1 MADLGEFVIPER
13 PAFKAGE
20 VCEIAKIQPYVLRTW
35 EGEFPDLGLSK
46 TPGGP
51 RIYRRA
57 DVQRVVRI
65 RQLVFGDGLTLAG
78 ARRQLEQEQAPAA
91 SDVVDNDDLLAVAAQ
106 VEDRARAGVLMVKE
120 GLRSLLSLLDG
131 SSPLH
136 AQQAIEE
143 EDGASRDFELQ
154 PPEAARE
161 ASEDRAS
168 LRRPARNKR
177 SR

>member
-1 MADLGEFVIPER
+1 MADSAEFVIPDR

-51 RIYRRA
+51 RIYRRT
-57 DVQRVVRI
+57 DVERVVRI

-78 ARRQLEQEQAPAA
+78 ARRRLEQEQAPATP
-91 SDVVDNDDLLAVAAQ
+91 DVVDSDDMLAVAAQ
-106 VEDRARAGVLMVKE
+106 VEDRARAGILKVKQE
-120 GLRSLLSLLDG
+120 LRSLLYLLDG
-131 SSPLH
+131 SAPGDMAARGDDE
-136 AQQAIEE
+136 AQARE
-143 EDGASRDFELQ
+143 FELQ
-154 PPEAARE
+154 PPGAPRE
-161 ASEDRAS
+161 ESGGRVSAG
-168 LRRPARNKR
+168 RPARSKR

>member
-1 MADLGEFVIPER
+1 MADLAEFVIPDR

-57 DVQRVVRI
+57 DVERVVRI

-78 ARRQLEQEQAPAA
+78 ARRRLEQEQAPAA
-91 SDVVDNDDLLAVAAQ
+91 SDAVDSDDLLAVAAQ
-106 VEDRARAGVLMVKE
+106 VEDRARAGVLRVKE
-120 GLRSLLSLLDG
+120 GLRSLLSMLEG
-131 SSPLH
+131 STPIRAGQSSGEAAP
-136 AQQAIEE
+136 A
-143 EDGASRDFELQ
+143 GRDFELQ
-154 PPEAARE
+154 PPEAPRQ
-161 ASEDRAS
+161 ASEDRAP
-168 LRRPARNKR
+168 LRRPGRNKR